1 MNNYETIN
9 NHEHGEPLAVDHPFI
24 KTFDQISENDRGIV
38 GGKALHLARMSNHG
52 ITVPA
57 GVCISVASHD
67 YFLENDTIDPALAGE
82 LMVIRSGF
90 GGQIAVR
97 SSATC
102 EDGVGVTMAG
112 VFDTHYLFDE
122 DQDISAAITAIY
134 EQSRSAEVTNL
145 LAIHGY
151 EPDQVR
157 MGVVVQRLVSADQS
171 GVIYTDVAGN
181 NVLVQ
186 YVDGLGTDLV
196 DGLREGSSILVN
208 PTGAITQSK
217 GFTANPLSA
226 ENVQQLNVN
235 ATTIKQIFGDLPQD
249 IEFAIEDGRLQILQA
264 RLQTVELT
272 DVELRE
278 TPAETL
284 KAVKAQL
291 TGLVQSEKAEL
302 GSESVTFSNSN
313 FSEIMP
319 RPKEMDI
326 GVFAYIFTGSDGVE
340 GAIQIGRKQMG
351 YPLGEQS
358 VGFMYL
364 IGGKAYFSLARD
376 AHTFYTGFP
385 ASIYE
390 YGQSLVAEYLKA
402 VEDDPSKGRYP
413 EMGLYLQDP
422 TLEQLRERFGDQAEH
437 YYATYLEFRD
447 TLAGH
452 ANTFLSDYQN
462 THLPAEI
469 SYLDNMAGV
478 PLQDLSINEL
488 QNYIFDVLEHLRNQ
502 SCVNFVKSARLG
514 FYYSQ
519 RLQSYLQQELAVT
532 TEQAEDL
539 FSKLTQ
545 GLDSSAITYANIAIA
560 SASSLEEALVVGRSK
575 VGHYSTGEMLEIR
588 HSRLSEDEEALKTY
602 VEGIYQNKDLYIGEL
617 AKQQQARLVV
627 EQEVR
632 DKIGTEKQVG
642 FNQILTAAQAYMA
655 LRETVKYYFV
665 AEYSLVRTALLQLGD
680 KLDLEPNTIFSVYP
694 REIPQLA
701 TNPTSFR
708 VAINERQQAFIN
720 YSELEMPAV
729 IREADIANLEL
740 ASDKQ
745 EFVRKMAGK
754 LLAQGALIT
763 NGVVVN
769 IDEYD
774 DPKAAM
780 ETIEKTKAEGSQ
792 VVLVAS
798 QMNLS
803 HDPLIVAADGI
814 VIENAGLVS
823 HGAQRARELGRGAI
837 GGVKS
842 KHLKTGERVCFDPAN
857 RKIIRSVEDQP

>member
-1 MNNYETIN
+1 MTNQETTSFYEQ
-9 NHEHGEPLAVDHPFI
+9 GEPLVANHPFV
-24 KTFDQISENDRGIV
+24 KTFDQITDSDRGIV
-38 GGKALHLARMSNHG
+38 GGKALHLATMANHS

-57 GVCISVASHD
+57 GVCISALSHD
-67 YFLENDTIDPALAGE
+67 YYLENGIIDPALAGE
-82 LMVIRSGF
+82 LAVIRSGL

-102 EDGVGVTMAG
+102 EDGADLSMAG

-122 DQDISAAITAIY
+122 DQDVSAAMAAIY
-134 EQSRSAEVTNL
+134 EQSRSSEVTDL

-151 EPDQVR
+151 EPDQVKL
-157 MGVVVQRLVSADQS
+157 GLVVQRLVPADQS
-171 GVIYTDVAGN
+171 GVLYTDVAGDH
-181 NVLVQ
+181 VLVQ
-186 YVDGLGTDLV
+186 YVDGLGADLV
-196 DGLREGSSILVN
+196 DGLKEGSSILVN
-208 PTGAITQSK
+208 PTGTITQSK

-226 ENVQQLNVN
+226 ENVQQLNAN
-235 ATTIKQIFGDLPQD
+235 AQTIKRLFGDLPQD
-249 IEFAIEDGRLQILQA
+249 IEFAVEAGRLQILQA
-264 RLQTVELT
+264 RPLTAELT

-284 KAVKAQL
+284 NAVKAQL
-291 TGLVQSEKAEL
+291 STLVQTEKAEL
-302 GSESVTFSNSN
+302 GSESVAFSDSN

-319 RPKEMDI
+319 RPKEMDV
-326 GVFAYIFTGSDGVE
+326 GVFAYIFTGSEGIE

-351 YPLGEQS
+351 YLLGEES

-364 IGGKAYFSLARD
+364 IGGKPYFSLARD
-376 AHTFYTGFP
+376 AHTFYAGFP
-385 ASIYE
+385 ASIDE

-402 VEDDPSKGRYP
+402 VGDDPSKGEYP

-422 TLEQLRERFGDQAEH
+422 TLEQLRERFGDQAER
-437 YYATYLEFRD
+437 YYATYLQFRD
-447 TLAGH
+447 TLAGQ
-452 ANTFLSDYQN
+452 ADTFLSDYQN
-462 THLPAEI
+462 THLPDEI
-469 SYLDNMAGV
+469 NFLDNMANV
-478 PLQDLSINEL
+478 PLQELSSTEL
-488 QNYIFDVLEHLRNQ
+488 QDYIFDVLEHLRNQ

-519 RLQSYLQQELAVT
+519 RLQSYLQQELGVT

-545 GLDSSAITYANIAIA
+545 GLDGSAITDANLAIA
-560 SASSLEEALVVGRSK
+560 NAGSLEEALAVGRSK

-588 HSRLSEDEEALKTY
+588 HLRLSEDEEALKTY
-602 VEGIYQNKDLYIGEL
+602 VEGIYQNKDLYIGEF

-632 DKIGTEKQVG
+632 DKLGAEKQAG
-642 FNQILTAAQAYMA
+642 FNQILTATQTYMA

-665 AEYSLVRTALLQLGD
+665 AEYGLARTALLQLGD
-680 KLDLEPNTIFSVYP
+680 NLGLEPDTIFSVYP
-694 REIPQLA
+694 REIPQLVTDPA
-701 TNPTSFR
+701 SFK
-708 VAINERQQAFIN
+708 VAVNERQQAFTN

-745 EFVRKMAGK
+745 ELVREMAGK

-763 NGVVVN
+763 NGIIVN
-769 IDEYD
+769 VDEYD
-774 DPKAAM
+774 DPKEAM
-780 ETIEKTKAEGSQ
+780 ETIEKAKAEGSQ

-842 KHLKTGERVCFDPAN
+842 KHLKTGERVSFDPTN
-857 RKIIRSVEDQP
+857 RKIIRSVED

>member
-1 MNNYETIN
+1 MTNQEATSFYEQ
-9 NHEHGEPLAVDHPFI
+9 GEPLVANHSFV
-24 KTFDQISENDRGIV
+24 KTFDQIGDSDRVVV
-38 GGKALHLARMSNHG
+38 GGKALHLATMANHG
-52 ITVPA
+52 ITVPD
-57 GVCISVASHD
+57 GVCITAASHD
-67 YFLENDTIDPALAGE
+67 YYLQNGTIDPALVSELATIRAG
-82 LMVIRSGF
+82 L

-102 EDGVGVTMAG
+102 EDGSDLSMAG

-122 DQDISAAITAIY
+122 DQDVSMAMAAIY
-134 EQSRSAEVTNL
+134 DQSRSAEVTDL

-151 EPDQVR
+151 ETEQVK
-157 MGVVVQRLVSADQS
+157 MGLVVQRLVPADQS
-171 GVIYTDVAGN
+171 GVLYTDVAGD

-186 YVDGLGTDLV
+186 YVDGLGADLV
-196 DGLREGSSILVN
+196 DGLREGSSILLS
-208 PTGAITQSK
+208 PTGTITQSK

-226 ENVQQLNVN
+226 ENVQQLNAN
-235 ATTIKQIFGDLPQD
+235 AQTIKRLFGDLPQD
-249 IEFAIEDGRLQILQA
+249 IEFAVEDGRLQILQA
-264 RLQTVELT
+264 RPLTAELT
-272 DVELRE
+272 DVELCE
-278 TPAETL
+278 IPAETL
-284 KAVKAQL
+284 KAVKTQL
-291 TGLVQSEKAEL
+291 AALVQVEKAEL
-302 GSESVTFSNSN
+302 GSESVAFSDSN

-326 GVFAYIFTGSDGVE
+326 GVFAYIFTGSDGIE

-364 IGGKAYFSLARD
+364 IGGKPYFSLAKD
-376 AHTFYTGFP
+376 AHTFYAGFP
-385 ASIYE
+385 ASIGE
-390 YGQSLVAEYLKA
+390 YNQSLVAEYLKA
-402 VEDDPSKGRYP
+402 VEDDPLKGEYP

-447 TLAGH
+447 TLASH
-452 ANTFLSDYQN
+452 ADTFLNEYQN
-462 THLPAEI
+462 VHLPAEV
-469 SYLDNMAGV
+469 SYLDSMAGV
-478 PLQDLSINEL
+478 RLQELNSDEL
-488 QNYIFDVLEHLRNQ
+488 QNYIFGVLEHLRNQ

-545 GLDSSAITYANIAIA
+545 GLNGSAITDANLAIA
-560 SASSLEEALVVGRSK
+560 SATSLEEALAVGRNK

-588 HSRLSEDEEALKTY
+588 HPRLSEDDEALRTY
-602 VEGIYQNKDLYIGEL
+602 VEGIYQNKDLYIGEF

-632 DKIGTEKQVG
+632 DKLGAEEQAD
-642 FNQILTAAQAYMA
+642 FNQILTAAQTYMA

-665 AEYSLVRTALLQLGD
+665 AEYGLARNALLQLGNS
-680 KLDLEPNTIFSVYP
+680 LDLEPDAIFSVYP
-694 REIPQLA
+694 REIPLLA
-701 TNPTSFR
+701 ANPSSFK
-708 VAINERQQAFIN
+708 VSINERQQAFAN
-720 YSELEMPAV
+720 YPELEMPAV
-729 IREADIANLEL
+729 IRETDIVDLAL

-745 EFVRKMAGK
+745 ELVRKMAGK
-754 LLAQGALIT
+754 LLAQGALIA
-763 NGVVVN
+763 NGVIVN
-769 IDEYD
+769 IDDYD

-780 ETIEKTKAEGSQ
+780 ETIEKAKAEGSQ

-842 KHLKTGERVCFDPAN
+842 KHLKTGERVSFDPAN
-857 RKIIRSVEDQP
+857 RKIIRSVED